1 MSLHPTST
9 RDTSQPANSEAQD
22 GLDAASVGSSSE
34 KPRYR
39 DEVTGRARLPVP
51 AYPRLLITR
60 HLTPRPSQW
69 LTPCVW
75 RGG

>member
-39 DEVTGRARLPVP
+39 DEVTGRKNP
-51 AYPRLLITR
+51 LITR
-60 HLTPRPSQW
+60 HLTPGPSQW
-69 LTPCVW
+69 LSPCVW